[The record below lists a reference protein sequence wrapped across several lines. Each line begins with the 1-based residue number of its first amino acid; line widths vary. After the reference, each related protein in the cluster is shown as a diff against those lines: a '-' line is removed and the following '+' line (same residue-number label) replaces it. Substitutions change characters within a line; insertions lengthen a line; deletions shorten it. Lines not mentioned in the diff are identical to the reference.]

1 MEIKIGVKEDLM
13 YSSSVLNLILI
24 INYNQKETNQDLF
37 NKMTI
42 NFEEKN
48 IFILLKVLNRTQL
61 TFSIALSDVR
71 D

>member
-1 MEIKIGVKEDLM
+1 MEIKIGVKEDWM

-42 NFEEKN
+42 NFKEKN

-61 TFSIALSDVR
+61 TFSIALRDVR

>member
-1 MEIKIGVKEDLM
+1 MEIKIGMKEDWV